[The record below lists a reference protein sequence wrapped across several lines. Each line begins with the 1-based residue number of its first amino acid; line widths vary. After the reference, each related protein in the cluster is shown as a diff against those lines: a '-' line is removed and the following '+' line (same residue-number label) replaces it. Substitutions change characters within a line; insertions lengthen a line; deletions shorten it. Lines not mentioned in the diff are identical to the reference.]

1 MNIENFT
8 AKLIKN
14 IDMPEL
20 TITERKPS
28 KEQCNMLEVSTSD
41 NSQFLIKI
49 ETHKQKNPPMEL
61 QMDETDSKL
70 HEIYENF
77 TATWEY
83 NETLCNLDFDI
94 DFLLDIL
101 DVKEY
106 RRLEEYLRYYCSR
119 KDELLFRLGFKYA
132 WALFSECAKPI

>member
-1 MNIENFT
+1 MN
-8 AKLIKN
+8 KRQHL
-14 IDMPEL
+14 P
-20 TITERKPS
+20 
-28 KEQCNMLEVSTSD
+28 
-41 NSQFLIKI
+41 
-49 ETHKQKNPPMEL
+49 KNPPMEL

-106 RRLEEYLRYYCSR
+106 RRLEEYLRSYCSR

-132 WALFSECAKPI
+132 WHYFLNAQNQFRIHN